1 MKRHSGKVSFATV
14 IAVLLVFAPAHA
26 VNMNKSISIA
36 DGGESSGEST
46 VNGSISVGSG
56 ATVSGSVRTVNGTI
70 RIGENARVEK
80 AGTVNGSIRI
90 SSGARTD
97 DLNSVNGSIKIGKNV
112 AVSGG
117 VDVVN
122 GKISLGNGTN
132 VARDVANVNGEI
144 TLTTAEVG
152 GDLITVNGD
161 VRLLDGSTLHGNLI
175 VQEPGGWGWNRDK
188 RKPKIIIGPES
199 KVIGDIQLEREVEL
213 FISESA
219 EVGGVTG
226 EMTMG
231 DAVIFSG
238 NRP

>member
-1 MKRHSGKVSFATV
+1 MNRQPGKALFGAV
-14 IAVLLVFAPAHA
+14 IAVLFLFAPAFA
-26 VNMNKSISIA
+26 ADMNKSISIA

-46 VNGSISVGSG
+46 VNGSISVGAG

-70 RIGENARVEK
+70 RVGENARVEE
-80 AGTVNGSIRI
+80 AATVNGSIRI
-90 SSGARTD
+90 SSGATTD
-97 DLNSVNGSIKIGKNV
+97 GLNSVNGSIKIGENV
-112 AVSGG
+112 AVNGE

-122 GKISLGNGTN
+122 GKIGLGKGTN
-132 VARDVANVNGEI
+132 VTNDIANVNGEI

-152 GDLITVNGD
+152 GDLTTVNGD

-175 VQEPGGWGWNRDK
+175 VQKPGGWGWFRDK
-188 RKPKIIIGPES
+188 RKPKIVIGPGS
-199 KVIGDIQLEREVEL
+199 TVVGNIQLEREAEL
-213 FISESA
+213 FISETA

-226 EMTMG
+226 EMTMD